1 MSFSYWSVGRSL
13 LSQRRNLLT
22 QGRVTLIRGG
32 DSVEPMP
39 ALDPRATP
47 AANRRAVSSTGQA
60 SKTTGAPLIR
70 RLSAKEKFGSR
81 LRSPE
86 PIEPR
91 STSKSRAGATSVAGG
106 KRAITPS
113 NAAKP

>member
-1 MSFSYWSVGRSL
+1 
-13 LSQRRNLLT
+13 
-22 QGRVTLIRGG
+22 
-32 DSVEPMP
+32 MP
-39 ALDPRATP
+39 ALDPRVTP

-91 STSKSRAGATSVAGG
+91 STTKIRAGGATSVAGG

-113 NAAKP
+113 NPGKP